1 LSSGKSYTLLSN
13 EGLITVLENL
23 KIRDQARLGDNFIV
37 EVLLKLLSES
47 DVVAN
52 SVGKYDGFLLD
63 VSQTPIIRK
72 MARVIGN
79 LSKNDSQQSTFS

>member
-23 KIRDQARLGDNFIV
+23 KIRDQARLGNNLIV
-37 EVLLKLLSES
+37 EVLLKLLSEGN
-47 DVVAN
+47 VVAN
-52 SVGKYDGFLLD
+52 CVGKYDGFLLD

-72 MARVIGN
+72 MTRVIRN
-79 LSKNDSQQSTFS
+79 LSKDDSQQSTFS